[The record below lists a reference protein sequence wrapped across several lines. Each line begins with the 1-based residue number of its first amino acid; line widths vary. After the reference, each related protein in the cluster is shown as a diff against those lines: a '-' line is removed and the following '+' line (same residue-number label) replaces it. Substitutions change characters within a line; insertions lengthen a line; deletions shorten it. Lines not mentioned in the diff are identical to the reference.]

1 MRLYLTPIMA
11 AVLLTLVT
19 APIAIAATKAA
30 RCPRETEA
38 EQAIHLEMRLM
49 VASSIC
55 TNTAYD
61 DLLKHAGPAITSYM
75 GEARRRHPGFDSY
88 VTKLAN
94 LEGQAAGHQTV
105 TEYCK
110 AEAELFDAIQKIA
123 TSDDFR
129 HYMADQIALHRNDPP
144 SCIR

>member
-1 MRLYLTPIMA
+1 MRRYLAPIA
-11 AVLLTLVT
+11 AAALFTLVT
-19 APIAIAATKAA
+19 ASIASAASKV

-61 DLLKHAGPAITSYM
+61 DLLKHASPALTSYM

-94 LEGQAAGHQTV
+94 LEGQVAGHQTV

-110 AEAELFDAIQKIA
+110 ASAELFDAIQKIA

-129 HYMADQIALHRNDPP
+129 HYMDEQVALHRNDPP
-144 SCIR
+144 TCAK